1 MRLQV
6 TLAEPDGM
14 WSQPEGNATHGF
26 YSSSEWK
33 RANKKAQW
41 LTKNVPGDG
50 MCGWGA
56 IMLIIGWLTLNDMVF
71 SSKKEPCGWTPDG
84 WMKVLDFLKE
94 VSIFIRTTLRG
105 PRTNLTDYKGL
116 SNMQE
121 IVSWAVLNE
130 CARGTRSK
138 DCWQM
143 LAERMLTFW

>member
-26 YSSSEWK
+26 YSSVEWK
-33 RANKKAQW
+33 KANMKAKW

-71 SSKKEPCGWTPDG
+71 SSKKELSWHRMDLQLLGWLTG
-84 WMKVLDFLKE
+84 VVLCSPPLGNF
-94 VSIFIRTTLRG
+94 
-105 PRTNLTDYKGL
+105 
-116 SNMQE
+116 
-121 IVSWAVLNE
+121 
-130 CARGTRSK
+130 
-138 DCWQM
+138 
-143 LAERMLTFW
+143 